1 MEASVDKDVLRTAK
15 TEQQAFVLALRDAVG
30 SSSVLGALLTTSK
43 QQWDR
48 CTDAND
54 PSRHLIK
61 GVSVNSVKTDTIF
74 TYIAYI
80 IKQYMVSAG
89 VRATAWTKNTIA
101 SDNFTNKS
109 VSNIV
114 AARTFDDHTELFKI
128 VATRL
133 IGFDDAVVDLATQL
147 DHNKKAEI
155 LVVYLASRFNMGE
168 DPEEI
173 LKRYSYEVNYFSVM
187 FDNMGFTE
195 EYYEQ
200 QINKAIAHFDN
211 TPADGE
217 PYNFNHFSLLTAT
230 NW

>member
-1 MEASVDKDVLRTAK
+1 MEATMSKEILRTAK
-15 TEQQAFVLALRDAVG
+15 TEQLAFVLALRDAVG
-30 SSSVLGALLTTSK
+30 SANVLGALLATSK
-43 QQWDR
+43 QQWER
-48 CTDAND
+48 STDAND
-54 PSRHLIK
+54 PDLHLIK
-61 GVSVNSVKTDTIF
+61 GVSISSVKSDTIF

-114 AARTFDDHTELFKI
+114 ASRTFEDHTDLLKI

-133 IGFDDAVVDLATQL
+133 IGFDDALVDMAIQL
-147 DHNKKAEI
+147 DHEKKAEI
-155 LVVYLASRFNMGE
+155 LVIYMASRFNLGE
-168 DPEEI
+168 NPEEI
-173 LKRYSYEVNYFSVM
+173 LKRYSYEVDYFATM
-187 FDNMGFTE
+187 FENMTFSE
-195 EYYEQ
+195 EYFESQ
-200 QINKAIAHFDN
+200 VNKAIAHFDN
-211 TPADGE
+211 TPVDGE